1 MRERKIVL
9 HSMGCV
15 VTIDVEDDVV
25 KGRIPG
31 GSGSVLAL
39 SASRAT
45 KRNLSVVRTKLP
57 KTSQSS
63 RAHDNWAS
71 RPTIC
76 EGPSSD
82 IFEILYS
89 VEKTSFVW

>member
-1 MRERKIVL
+1 
-9 HSMGCV
+9 MGCV

-45 KRNLSVVRTKLP
+45 KRNLSVVRTTK
-57 KTSQSS
+57 
-63 RAHDNWAS
+63 N
-71 RPTIC
+71 
-76 EGPSSD
+76 
-82 IFEILYS
+82 
-89 VEKTSFVW
+89 